1 MNLIWEYMKP
11 YKRQVLL
18 VVIIKFLGTAA
29 QLLVPYVLEYMID
42 TVAPGGSRGAVL
54 LCGLV
59 MVILALLS
67 RDLNVF
73 ANRRAANI
81 AGSSAYQLRQDL
93 FRRTVTLSGS
103 QVDAFGLPSLTSRM
117 TSDSYNVQN
126 FIRFIQALGI
136 RAPILLLGGIIITLT
151 MDPGLSAILC
161 ISTPIMLLAVIAIS
175 KKGIPLYDRVQE
187 KMDRVV
193 RVMRENIAGIRVV
206 KALSKEDFEEDR
218 FFRENRDMTRAEQ
231 QAGATMAL
239 PGPLM
244 TLTLNLGLI
253 LVVLFGAR
261 RVNSGVTEPGVILA
275 FLTYFNMILMGVLG
289 LNRLFIML
297 SKANASANRIA
308 AVLAR
313 GDELPL
319 LPESEAQK
327 PESRDF
333 IVFENVSFR
342 YGRENPLADAKGFV
356 GGKRQHM
363 LEDVHFT
370 LKKGHSLGIIGPTGC
385 GKTTIVNLLMRFY
398 DPNEGHIYLD
408 GKDLRCYDLRELRKK
423 FGSVFQNGAVFADTL
438 RENIS
443 FGRDLTDAGL
453 QKAVED
459 ACAAEFIRDY
469 EEGLDYRTA
478 IRGADLSGGQ
488 KQRILISRALA
499 GDPEILILDDASSA
513 LDYRTD
519 SALRKSIRENHS
531 DTTVILIAQRVSSIL
546 NMDEIL
552 VLDEGRIIG
561 RGSHEELLQSCP
573 TYREIYEVQ
582 MGEAK

>member
-1 MNLIWEYMKP
+1 MKP

-54 LCGLV
+54 LCGFV

-81 AGSSAYQLRQDL
+81 AGSSAYRLRQDL

-175 KKGIPLYDRVQE
+175 RKGIPLYDRVQE

-206 KALSKEDFEEDR
+206 KALSKEDHEEER
-218 FFRENRDMTRAEQ
+218 FSRENRDMTRAEQ

-308 AVLAR
+308 AVLAQ

-319 LPESEAQK
+319 LPESEAEK
-327 PESRDF
+327 PENKDF
-333 IVFENVSFR
+333 IVFDHVSFR

-363 LEDVHFT
+363 LEDVSFT
-370 LKKGHSLGIIGPTGC
+370 LKKGHTLGIIGPTGC

-443 FGRDLTDAGL
+443 FGRELTEADLQRA
-453 QKAVED
+453 AED
-459 ACAAEFIRDY
+459 ACATEFIRDY

-499 GDPEILILDDASSA
+499 GDPEVLILDDASSA

-519 SALRKSIRENHS
+519 SALRKSIRENHRN
-531 DTTVILIAQRVSSIL
+531 TTVIMIAQRISSIL

-561 RGSHEELLQSCP
+561 RGSHEELMQSCP
-573 TYREIYEVQ
+573 KYREIYEVQ